1 MSYTKQTW
9 ATGDTIT
16 AQKLNHMEDGIGG
29 AVPLTPDT
37 LIVTFTFNKE
47 SHQFE
52 SDTTFQDMVS
62 AAYNEMKAILA
73 VVPVVGTIPLMAKAD
88 SQGNIVNFHYT
99 DCETNGTGPVAGAIT
114 VTFTRFEVYYDSEDD
129 RTICQFTSVDYNFQK
144 SAG

>member
-1 MSYTKQTW
+1 MAYTKQTW
-9 ATGDTIT
+9 NTGDVIA
-16 AQKLNHMEDGIGG
+16 AQKLNHMEDGISG

-37 LIVTFTFNKE
+37 LIVTFTFNEE

-73 VVPVVGTIPLMAKAD
+73 VIPGVGTLPLMVKSD
-88 SQGNIVNFHYT
+88 SQGNIVEFHYS
-99 DCETNGTGPVAGAIT
+99 DCNTNGIGPVAGAVT
-114 VTFTRFEVYYDSEDD
+114 VTFTRFEVFYDSDD
-129 RTICQFTSVDYNFQK
+129 RTIGDFTSVDYNFQK